1 MYMNILKQVIEEQK
15 KKEEGLELKQEEPEE
30 DILIDL
36 NISQYIPDSYIE
48 ERKNE
53 NASISRNIFTK
64 YYRRIRRFKRGYKR
78 QIPEDLEKK
87 SIIYLV

>member
-1 MYMNILKQVIEEQK
+1 MNILKQVIEEQK

-64 YYRRIRRFKRGYKR
+64 YYRRIRKFKRGYKR